1 MSDKGWT
8 AMRLSEMEPIDHR
21 DPDLDP
27 WIPVRHRLGI
37 SAFGINAWVAQEAGN
52 RVIEEHDELNPDPA
66 QNHEELYLVIEGH
79 ATFTVDGEEI
89 DAPRGT
95 FVFIKDPALVRTAFG
110 KEAGTTI
117 LSIGAAPGTPFD
129 VSPWE
134 KKYTEREAV

>member
-8 AMRLSEMEPIDHR
+8 AMNLADMEPIDHR

-37 SAFGINAWVAQEAGN
+37 CAFGINAWSAKDAGH
-52 RVIEEHDELNPDPA
+52 RVIEEHDELNGDEE
-66 QNHEELYLVIEGH
+66 QNHEELYLVIDGH
-79 ATFTVDGEEI
+79 ATFTVGGEEI

-95 FVFIKDPALVRTAFG
+95 FVFVKDPALVRTAFG
-110 KEAGTTI
+110 KEPGTTI
-117 LSIGAAPGTPFD
+117 LSVGAASGTTFE

-134 KKYTEREAV
+134 KRYTDAAQV